1 MNSQT
6 CLRAILIGATLLAS
20 AATAATAAGQDAAPE
35 RVVSVLMRVSRGDG
49 DMPMSGDWFQRIL
62 ASEGVLGLASR
73 HVLKRDPE
81 PGEIQLH
88 FIEAPEPGGKGEG
101 SRNPNQIFGTVTLIS
116 RSDKV
121 SVEQLRDIAKHLGTQ
136 LQVVVE
142 RLTGS
147 ERERMGKEMERFRQ
161 RCFETARE
169 IEIREQKRR
178 ELIRVS
184 DTEFSSGDAIRRLA
198 EDLQSQKNTLD
209 LQLTGQKARTEALTR
224 RIAELAA
231 AIKQA
236 ADSDVVAAELTRV
249 LEGREAELAMEQKRV
264 EAGQSSREM
273 LMERMSQV
281 ALARVEVLRARSA
294 AGAGLQEQ
302 LARMNGDLVTLSVD
316 AAEAEAR
323 RAYVESKLAE
333 LRKSDLLDRADRADR
348 LSDELVRL
356 REDLTNAER
365 GLRAAREAIHRYSG
379 PSVELIGLDAPA
391 TAR

>member
-6 CLRAILIGATLLAS
+6 CLRAILIGAALLAS
-20 AATAATAAGQDAAPE
+20 AATAAGQDAAPE

-73 HVLKRDPE
+73 QVLKRDPE

-116 RSDKV
+116 RSEKV

-147 ERERMGKEMERFRQ
+147 ERERMTKEIDRF
-161 RCFETARE
+161 A
-169 IEIREQKRR
+169 KRR
-178 ELIRVS
+178 EMALQEIESREAERRELLRGAGA
-184 DTEFSSGDAIRRLA
+184 EFSTRGDAVRRLA
-198 EDLQSQKNTLD
+198 EELQSQKNALD
-209 LQLTGQKARTEALTR
+209 LQLTGQQARTEALTR

-365 GLRAAREAIHRYSG
+365 GLRAAREAIDRYSG
-379 PSVELIGLDAPA
+379 PSVELIGLDEPA

>member
-1 MNSQT
+1 M
-6 CLRAILIGATLLAS
+6 AS
-20 AATAATAAGQDAAPE
+20 AAAAAGQEAAPE

-88 FIEAPEPGGKGEG
+88 FIDAPEPGERGAG
-101 SRNPNQIFGTVTLIS
+101 SRNPNQIFGTVTLIA

-121 SVEQLRDIAKHLGTQ
+121 SVEQLREMAKHLGTQ

-147 ERERMGKEMERFRQ
+147 ERERM
-161 RCFETARE
+161 ARE
-169 IEIREQKRR
+169 IDRFTERRAVALREFEMREMQRR
-178 ELIRVS
+178 ELLHS
-184 DTEFSSGDAIRRLA
+184 AEAEFSSGDAIRRLA
-198 EDLQSQKNTLD
+198 EDLQAQKNALD

-224 RIAELAA
+224 RVAELSAA
-231 AIKQA
+231 TERA
-236 ADSDVVAAELTRV
+236 AESDVVAAELTRV
-249 LEGREAELAMEQKRV
+249 LEAREAELEMEQKRLD
-264 EAGQSSREM
+264 AGQSTPQT
-273 LMERMSQV
+273 LKERMAQV

-302 LARMNGDLVTLSVD
+302 LARMNGDLVTLSVE

-323 RAYVESKLAE
+323 RAYVEAKLSE
-333 LRKSDLLDRADRADR
+333 LRKANLLDRADEADR
-348 LSDELVRL
+348 LSEELVRL
-356 REDLTNAER
+356 REDLTSAER
-365 GLRAAREAIHRYSG
+365 GLRAAKESIDRYSG

-391 TAR
+391 NAR

>member
-6 CLRAILIGATLLAS
+6 CLRAILIGGALLAS
-20 AATAATAAGQDAAPE
+20 AAAAAGQEAVPE

-73 HVLKRDPE
+73 QVLKRDPE

-88 FIEAPEPGGKGEG
+88 FIDAPEPGEKGAG
-101 SRNPNQIFGTVTLIS
+101 SRNPSQIFGTVTLIS

-121 SVEQLRDIAKHLGTQ
+121 SVEQLREMAKHLGTQ

-147 ERERMGKEMERFRQ
+147 ERERMEKEMERVKQ
-161 RCFETARE
+161 RCFETAQK
-169 IEIREQKRR
+169 IANLEQRRR

-184 DTEFSSGDAIRRLA
+184 DTEFASGDAIRRLA
-198 EDLQSQKNTLD
+198 EDLQSQKNALD

-231 AIKQA
+231 ATREA
-236 ADSDVVAAELTRV
+236 AENDVVAAELKRV
-249 LEGREAELAMEQKRV
+249 LDARLADLEMEQKRLD
-264 EAGQSSREM
+264 AGQSTQQAM
-273 LMERMSQV
+273 MERMAQV

-302 LARMNGDLVTLSVD
+302 LARMNGDLVTFSVE

-323 RAYVESKLAE
+323 RAYVEAKLSDM
-333 LRKSDLLDRADRADR
+333 RKSNLLDRADEADR
-348 LSDELVRL
+348 LSEELVRL
-356 REDLTNAER
+356 REDLTSAER
-365 GLRAAREAIHRYSG
+365 GLRATRESIDRYSG
-379 PSVELIGLDAPA
+379 PSVELIGLDSPA